1 MQRNPMELV
10 TVKGASKRMSKPHS
24 MTVEEFQKFI
34 EHLREPFRAVA
45 LMCVCRGL
53 RISECLALRWS
64 DIDWLN
70 GKLTVKRGMVRQ
82 HVDDVKTETSQR
94 RMSLDAGLLEILKAW
109 KQTTQ
114 FSAQEDWV
122 FASPAVGPRLPWSY
136 PQILRLFDKMASD
149 AGIAHVSTHTMR
161 HTHYGDVVTDEM
173 ALASGRVAGLA
184 LNRAQG

>member
-10 TVKGASKRMSKPHS
+10 TVKGASKRVSKPHS

-122 FASPAVGPRLPWSY
+122 FASPAKLGPVYRGP
-136 PQILRLFDKMASD
+136 IRRF
-149 AGIAHVSTHTMR
+149 
-161 HTHYGDVVTDEM
+161 
-173 ALASGRVAGLA
+173 
-184 LNRAQG
+184 